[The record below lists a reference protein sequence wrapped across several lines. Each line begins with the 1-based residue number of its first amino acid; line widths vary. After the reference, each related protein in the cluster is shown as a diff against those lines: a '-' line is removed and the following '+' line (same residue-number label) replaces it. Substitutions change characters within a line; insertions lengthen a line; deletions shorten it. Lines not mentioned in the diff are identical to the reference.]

1 MTKFT
6 QRITQVTVAAEF
18 ATVISETATRIT
30 IEDEAAGEMVS
41 VEQPDRGAKVLMSP
55 EEWPQIR
62 DAIDKMIAACIPG
75 GCARAQNRGD
85 GVAGA

>member
-30 IEDEAAGEMVS
+30 IEDHAAGELVS
-41 VEQPDRGAKVLMSP
+41 IDQPNTGGRILISP

-62 DAIDKMIAACIPG
+62 DAIDKMVAACIPEG
-75 GCARAQNRGD
+75 GE
-85 GVAGA
+85 

>member
-1 MTKFT
+1 MSKFT

-41 VEQPDRGAKVLMSP
+41 VEQPDRGAKVLVSP

-62 DAIDKMIAACIPG
+62 DAIDKMIAACIPEG
-75 GCARAQNRGD
+75 SE
-85 GVAGA
+85 